1 MADTLLRY
9 VHDEKTRENDVLDI
23 DEKSRFLTQR
33 RKKKGV
39 EREMRNKEIEKKK
52 PQGRI
57 ELPTFRLL
65 SECSTD

>member
-1 MADTLLRY
+1 
-9 VHDEKTRENDVLDI
+9 
-23 DEKSRFLTQR
+23 
-33 RKKKGV
+33 
-39 EREMRNKEIEKKK
+39 MRNKEIEKKK